1 MDRKRGR
8 GGPRG
13 RGSGRGGAQLKQCG
27 AQGEGA
33 TYGSTHYFG
42 ARGRGGGRDRGR
54 GSRGRPRDS
63 TTRME
68 RPPLNYFTCGDI
80 EDLSQADNQTV
91 IRRITQNENGFLNAF
106 KHDKFLK
113 SLTVLKQLVN
123 IVYKLSQ
130 SSDTQTAL
138 RVLAQLFSSSGE
150 YSLFMFQLQLLIS
163 EIKLSMREGN
173 LQSLFYL
180 TEVGKFC
187 FEKIPKT
194 IQNTF
199 PIKEIKVT
207 V

>member
-8 GGPRG
+8 GRSRG
-13 RGSGRGGAQLKQCG
+13 RGGGREGAQSKQYG
-27 AQGEGA
+27 AQGEGTTDGN
-33 TYGSTHYFG
+33 TYYFG
-42 ARGRGGGRDRGR
+42 ARGGGGGRDRGR
-54 GSRGRPRDS
+54 GGRGGRSGGRGRPRDS
-63 TTRME
+63 TMRME
-68 RPPLNYFTCGDI
+68 RPPSNYFTCGDI
-80 EDLSQADNQTV
+80 EELSQADNQTV

-113 SLTVLKQLVN
+113 SPTVLKQLLN

-163 EIKLSMREGN
+163 EIKPFMREGN

-180 TEVGKFC
+180 TEV
-187 FEKIPKT
+187 E
-194 IQNTF
+194 
-199 PIKEIKVT
+199 
-207 V
+207 